1 MSVIIG
7 FIQKVFIPN
16 VRIYLEVSRG
26 MRKRIITFKVPD
38 RMLKE
43 MNQMMDE
50 GNFDSRSEL
59 VRAALAEFIVREY
72 FMGNVP
78 EDKADLFSVE

>member
-1 MSVIIG
+1 
-7 FIQKVFIPN
+7 
-16 VRIYLEVSRG
+16 

-43 MNQMMDE
+43 MNQMMSE

-59 VRAALAEFIVREY
+59 VRAALAEFIIREY

-78 EDKADLFSVE
+78 EDKADLFTIE